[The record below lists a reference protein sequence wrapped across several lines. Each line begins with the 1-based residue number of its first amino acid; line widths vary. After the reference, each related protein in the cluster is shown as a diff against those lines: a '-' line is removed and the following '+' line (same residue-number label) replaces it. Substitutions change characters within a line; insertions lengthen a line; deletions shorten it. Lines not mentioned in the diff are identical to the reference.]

1 MLLLPLCQVR
11 MKDLDRIVEGM
22 EKGKLLVL
30 CCMADWNPLCRKVI
44 SVLEAVNSRPDLAV
58 LPSSFSVGSA
68 HPLIEWEAR
77 AELFSDQQR
86 ARRRTKRC
94 RATKLLLD
102 PRQQRLGLHSA
113 SESASSARGLRHER
127 VLLPH

>member
-44 SVLEAVNSRPDLAV
+44 SVLEAVNSRPEPRS
-58 LPSSFSVGSA
+58 PSIVFFCGISPPTDRMGGA
-68 HPLIEWEAR
+68 
-77 AELFSDQQR
+77 
-86 ARRRTKRC
+86 
-94 RATKLLLD
+94 
-102 PRQQRLGLHSA
+102 G
-113 SESASSARGLRHER
+113 
-127 VLLPH
+127 